1 MFPKG
6 VKTMEKKYRV
16 LAINPGSTSTKVG
29 IYEGS
34 EMLYEGTVRHSRE
47 ELAEFTTIYAQKDM
61 RLKLVESLIEEN
73 GFKASE
79 MDAFVG
85 RGGIIRPLKSGVYNI
100 GEKLMDDLIN
110 LPSAQRHASML
121 GGVIAK
127 AFGDQYGKPS
137 FIVDPVTVDERDEIA
152 KITGLPQIKRD
163 CIFHCLNQKSVCRY
177 HCRLNGLKYED
188 LNLVVAHMGGGI
200 SVAAHRK
207 GVIVDVTDAIS
218 GEGPFTPERCG
229 YIPAKQLADLIYSG
243 KYSSDEVYKL
253 ISGKGGLM
261 AHFNTNSALDVE
273 KAAESGDEH
282 AKMIYDAMGYNIA
295 KACGQMATVLCGKVD
310 AVILTGG
317 LAYSKMLTD
326 YITERVSFIAPVA
339 VYPGEGELSALAA
352 GAIRV
357 LSGEEQAKEYLG

>member
-1 MFPKG
+1 
-6 VKTMEKKYRV
+6 MEKNYRV

-29 IYEGS
+29 VYEGYT
-34 EMLYEGTVRHSRE
+34 MLYEGTVRHSQE
-47 ELAEFTTIYAQKDM
+47 ELSKYPTIHDQKDM
-61 RLKLVESLIEEN
+61 RMELVEELIEEN
-73 GFKASE
+73 GYKLSE

-85 RGGIIRPLKSGVYNI
+85 RGGIVRPLKSGVYTIN
-100 GEKLMDDLIN
+100 EKLMDDLKN

-121 GGVIAK
+121 GGVIAR
-127 AFGDQYGKPS
+127 AFGDTYGKPS

-163 CIFHCLNQKSVCRY
+163 CVFHCLNQKSASRY
-177 HCRLNGLKYED
+177 HCRLNGLKYENI
-188 LNLVVAHMGGGI
+188 NLVVAHMGGGI
-200 SVAAHRK
+200 SVAAHRR

-229 YIPAKQLADLIYSG
+229 YIPAKLLADLIYEG
-243 KYSSDEVYKL
+243 GYSKEEVYKL

-273 KAAESGDEH
+273 KMIENGDER
-282 AKMIYDAMGYNIA
+282 AKLVYEAMAYNIA
-295 KACGQMATVLCGKVD
+295 KCVGQMAAVLSGDVD

-317 LAYSKMLTD
+317 MAYSKMLTD
-326 YITERVSFIAPVA
+326 YISEHVKFIAPVF

-352 GAIRV
+352 GAMRV
-357 LSGEEQAKEYLG
+357 LNNEEEPKEYLG